1 VSPAAYDWKR
11 SQRDFAGRTCF
22 NKVLTARHRELLL
35 EVLPRDSKGNPQLL
49 PDPSYFQF
57 DTLAVYQLIAR
68 ALGYP
73 ICQVRGLAQRFRI
86 PVDAENT
93 DPDYW
98 PDEISDELFHLS
110 GISYYRNRECSPG
123 VRALCLA
130 ADYSMLADTADWLP
144 ASYGDRRE
152 ILAGELSRLGV
163 PPEMA
168 RNRFRQHLLTARGL
182 SAAAAEQ
189 VLEQVRVPA

>member
-1 VSPAAYDWKR
+1 
-11 SQRDFAGRTCF
+11 
-22 NKVLTARHRELLL
+22 
-35 EVLPRDSKGNPQLL
+35 
-49 PDPSYFQF
+49 
-57 DTLAVYQLIAR
+57 
-68 ALGYP
+68 
-73 ICQVRGLAQRFRI
+73 
-86 PVDAENT
+86 
-93 DPDYW
+93 
-98 PDEISDELFHLS
+98 
-110 GISYYRNRECSPG
+110 
-123 VRALCLA
+123 
-130 ADYSMLADTADWLP
+130 MTADWLP